1 MSFIKIRPNKK
12 RGQIVLSLLFTMI
25 ILQIIIDIRGQF
37 LGRRIIEDFT
47 PPASDAFFS
56 DLPMLLLNAAISI
69 IYVLSI
75 VYYIRWFR
83 RAYFNLN
90 IIASPLR
97 YKNGWAAGS
106 WFIPVFHWIGPFQI
120 MIELYSKTRLF
131 LVKNNIQ
138 VPGKWIFILLGV
150 WWFLY
155 FISGLIG
162 IYSMFSDHIN
172 LQEFHAFKG
181 YIEESLI
188 SNIIQLLLTLSAF
201 IVVLIYYNLE
211 RLLELTPKINVIK
224 MNKESSGLI
233 DNVDSIGSLI
243 DILE

>member
-1 MSFIKIRPNKK
+1 MNTIKIRPNKK
-12 RGQIVLSLLFTMI
+12 RGQIVLSLLSMMI
-25 ILQIIIDIRGQF
+25 ILQIIIYIRGQF
-37 LGRRIIEDFT
+37 LGRQIIENFT
-47 PPASDAFFS
+47 PSASDAFFI
-56 DLPMLLLNAAISI
+56 DLSLLLLNTAILI

-90 IIASPLR
+90 IIATPLR
-97 YKNGWAAGS
+97 YKNGWAAGG

-155 FISGLIG
+155 FISGLMG
-162 IYSMFSDHIN
+162 IYSVFSDEIN
-172 LQEFHAFKG
+172 LREFHAFKA
-181 YIEESLI
+181 YIKESLI
-188 SNIIQLLLTLSAF
+188 SNIIQLLLTLSA
-201 IVVLIYYNLE
+201 ILVVLIYYNLE
-211 RLLELTPKINVIK
+211 RLLEHTPVINVIK
-224 MNKESSGLI
+224 MDKQSSGII
-233 DNVDSIGSLI
+233 DSVDSIGSVI